1 MSTSDRKK
9 DHVEITSSGAADY
22 NKSSGFEAFDFYHNA
37 LPEVDLDEIDLS
49 TAFLGRVFPTPLF
62 ISSMTGGYTEGTR
75 INETIARFCQT
86 HNLPFGVG
94 SMRAMLE
101 DEVHLPSYAVVRDCA
116 PDAFIAG
123 NIGGAQL
130 IKPWSDR
137 WLDRMITSI
146 RANAMIVH
154 LNPLQEL
161 MQQEG
166 DRHFKGIKE
175 GIRRF
180 VADCPV
186 PVIVKET
193 GAGISVTTA
202 KILVEECGV
211 NIIDIAGAGGTSW
224 SKVENLRSKSLL
236 DAEYFDEWGIPTADC
251 LLDYFEHPIPG
262 LTLISSGGIRSA
274 HDVVKSLC
282 LGAELVG
289 MAGEVIKVIQQ
300 KGSDGL
306 ESWYLALVRHL
317 KITCCLLGVTSINS
331 LGMHH
336 LRLKKSYF

>member
-1 MSTSDRKK
+1 LSTSDRKK

-22 NKSSGFEAFDFYHNA
+22 ITTTGFEGFDFIHHA
-37 LPEVDLDEIDLS
+37 LPEVNLEEIDLS
-49 TAFLGRVFPTPLF
+49 TTFLGRVFPTPLF
-62 ISSMTGGYTEGTR
+62 ISSMTGGYADGTH
-75 INETIARFCQT
+75 INHLIARFCQSYDI
-86 HNLPFGVG
+86 PFGVG

-101 DEVHLPSYAVVRDCA
+101 DEKHIPTYAVVREVA

-130 IKPWSDR
+130 INRWSEQ

-146 RANAMIVH
+146 RADAMIIH

-161 MQQEG
+161 MQPEG

-180 VADCPV
+180 VAECPV
-186 PVIVKET
+186 PVMVKET
-193 GAGISVTTA
+193 GAGISVTVA
-202 KILVEECGV
+202 KMLVEECCVG
-211 NIIDIAGAGGTSW
+211 IIDIAGAGGTSW
-224 SKVENLRSKSLL
+224 SKVENLRTHSVS
-236 DAEYFDEWGIPTADC
+236 DARYFDEWGIPTAEC
-251 LLDYFEHPIPG
+251 LLGFQQHPIPG

-274 HDVVKSLC
+274 HDILKSLC
-282 LGAELVG
+282 MGARLVG
-289 MAGEVIKVIQQ
+289 LAGEIIKIIQQ
-300 KGSDGL
+300 KGSEGL
-306 ESWYLALVRHL
+306 DAWYHELIRHL
-317 KITCCLLGVTSINS
+317 KISSCLLGVSSINS